1 MNRRE
6 FTRVCSSM
14 VATAIAAGNIPAARA
29 SGEKTSYTKTLLQ
42 SADKQPLTPESLVT
56 GEPYLFFYPFISTPC
71 FLIDLGSSATAGE
84 SNLND
89 KDGNSY
95 EWQGGAGPENSLVA
109 YSAICTHKM
118 SHPAREIS
126 FINYRHDPVSYF
138 SKQGK
143 SEERA
148 QVISCCSER
157 SVYDPADGAR
167 VLAGPASQPLA
178 AIELEYDQ
186 STGALYATGSY
197 GGDMYDRFFDKFGF
211 RAAIEHKV
219 GDPKKLAG
227 KSTVVRKVADYSS
240 QIIKC

>member
-14 VATAIAAGNIPAARA
+14 VASAVATGSMPVARA
-29 SGEKTSYTKTLLQ
+29 TSDKTSYTKTLLHG
-42 SADKQPLTPESLVT
+42 ADKQPLTLESLVT

-71 FLIDLGSSATAGE
+71 FLINLGTAAVAGE
-84 SNLND
+84 SDLND

-95 EWQGGAGPENSLVA
+95 EWQGGVGPEKSLVA

-126 FINYRHDPVSYF
+126 FINYRHDSVSFF

-143 SEERA
+143 SDERA
-148 QVISCCSER
+148 RVISCCSER

-178 AIELEYDQ
+178 AIALEYDQ
-186 STGALYATGSY
+186 ATGSLFATGSY
-197 GGDMYDRFFDKFGF
+197 GGDMYDRFFEKFGF

-219 GDPKKLAG
+219 NNPKKMAG
-227 KSTVVRKVADYSS
+227 DNTVVRKVTDYSG

>member
-1 MNRRE
+1 MNRRD

-14 VATAIAAGNIPAARA
+14 VATAVATGSIPVARA
-29 SGEKTSYTKTLLQ
+29 AAEKTSYTKSRLYD
-42 SADKQPLTPESLVT
+42 ANKQPLTTDSLVT

-71 FLIDLGSSATAGE
+71 FLIDLGEAAGGE
-84 SNLND
+84 HETLND
-89 KDGNSY
+89 RDGNSY
-95 EWQGGAGPENSLVA
+95 EWQGGVGPANSLVA

-118 SHPAREIS
+118 SHPAKEIS
-126 FINYRHDPVSYF
+126 FINYRHDPVSFF

-148 QVISCCSER
+148 RVISCCSER
-157 SVYDPADGAR
+157 SVYDPVDGAR

-178 AIELEYDQ
+178 AIALEFDE
-186 STGALYATGSY
+186 SNGGLYATGSY

-219 GDPKKLAG
+219 NNPQKLADD
-227 KSTVVRKVADYSS
+227 KTVVQKVADYSG